1 MGVPE
6 SFESSQ
12 WGRGVFVAVIMGAKG
27 LEVRGKSGRL
37 DGKEEVGASRC
48 QIRGCKGV
56 GERTKGRTGG
66 RRSGGDER
74 ERSQE
79 PLWGDLQFPMNATE
93 VPNYP

>member
-1 MGVPE
+1 MD
-6 SFESSQ
+6 
-12 WGRGVFVAVIMGAKG
+12 RGFFVAVTMGAKG
-27 LEVRGKSGRL
+27 LEVRGRSGRR
-37 DGKEEVGASRC
+37 DRKEEVGASRG
-48 QIRGCKGV
+48 QIRGCKGA

-66 RRSGGDER
+66 RRSRGDER